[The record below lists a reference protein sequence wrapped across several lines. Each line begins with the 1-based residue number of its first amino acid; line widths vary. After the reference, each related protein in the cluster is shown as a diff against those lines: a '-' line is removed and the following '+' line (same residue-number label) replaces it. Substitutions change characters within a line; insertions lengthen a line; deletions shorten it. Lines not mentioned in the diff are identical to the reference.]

1 MAQPLANKY
10 RPKTFADVSEQ
21 DEIKVIIENQI
32 KNNDLR
38 SAYLFCGGAGTGK
51 TTCARIVANLINNGE
66 GEPVELDAAS
76 NNSVDD
82 VRSIINDTKFKSLTS
97 KYKIYIID
105 ECHSL
110 SNAAWQAMLKLL
122 EETPIGVLFI
132 FCTTDPQKIP
142 GTILSRVQRFNF
154 HRISKDGIVS
164 RLKYIIDKE
173 NSDICMTEG
182 GSRDAVADDEWA
194 IREGIH
200 IITYEEEAVDYIAK
214 QAQGG
219 MRDAITTL
227 DKCLSYSKNLTL
239 SNVVEVL
246 SAGVTPYD
254 LYDFTK
260 LLLNKDS
267 KNALAMVDKFFM
279 SGMDMNLFLSMYFEF
294 LLNLQKYL
302 VLQDKSVSN
311 LPDDILEDCNVTMGS
326 SVRIYCQK
334 LYILL
339 NSPKVNVKNLLE
351 AWVIERCI

>member
-122 EETPIGVLFI
+122 EETPTGVLFI

-154 HRISKDGIVS
+154 HRISTRGIIN
-164 RLKYIIDKE
+164 RLNFIIEQE
-173 NSDICMTEG
+173 NKQ
-182 GSRDAVADDEWA
+182 ADSNNL
-194 IREGIH
+194 
-200 IITYEEEAVDYIAK
+200 ITYDDQAVEYIAK

-239 SNVVEVL
+239 SNVVKVL

-326 SVRIYCQK
+326 SVRTYCQK

>member
-122 EETPIGVLFI
+122 EETPTGVLFI

-142 GTILSRVQRFNF
+142 GTILSYDDQ
-154 HRISKDGIVS
+154 
-164 RLKYIIDKE
+164 
-173 NSDICMTEG
+173 
-182 GSRDAVADDEWA
+182 AVE
-194 IREGIH
+194 
-200 IITYEEEAVDYIAK
+200 YIAK

-227 DKCLSYSKNLTL
+227 DKCLSFSKNLTL
-239 SNVVEVL
+239 SNVVKVL

-326 SVRIYCQK
+326 SVRTYCQK